1 MKKDFYQQ
9 YVQLRN
15 EVIEEVR
22 KLVDEHGGRI
32 LVPYYYIDD
41 DIDDDIEQLIEDG
54 FDVRNGDDDNLT
66 VLVETGTTLGFVEI
80 VAVKTGKDIVLTT
93 KDQNLYNFQD
103 IATLPGMIAV
113 YDHLVNMQI

>member
-22 KLVDEHGGRI
+22 KLVNEHGGYI
-32 LVPYYYIDD
+32 LVPYYCLED
-41 DIDDDIEQLIEDG
+41 DIDGDVEQLIEDE
-54 FDVRNGDDDNLT
+54 FDVVNEEGDNLS
-66 VLVETGTTLGFVEI
+66 VHVETGMELKMVEI

>member
-32 LVPYYYIDD
+32 LVPYYCLED
-41 DIDDDIEQLIEDG
+41 DIDDDVEQLIEDE
-54 FDVRNGDDDNLT
+54 FDVVNEEGDNLS
-66 VLVETGTTLGFVEI
+66 VHVETGMELKMVEI
-80 VAVKTGKDIVLTT
+80 VAVKTGKGVVLIT
-93 KDQNLYNFQD
+93 KDSNLYNFQD
-103 IATLPGMIAV
+103 IATLLDMIAV
-113 YDHLVNMQI
+113 YDHLVNM

>member
-22 KLVDEHGGRI
+22 KLVDEHGGCI
-32 LVPYYYIDD
+32 LVPYYYL
-41 DIDDDIEQLIEDG
+41 DDDIEQLIEDE
-54 FDVRNGDDDNLT
+54 FDVRNGDGDNLT
-66 VLVETGTTLGFVEI
+66 VLVDTGVKLDFVEV
-80 VAVKTGKDIVLTT
+80 VAVKTGKGIVLTT
-93 KDQNLYNFQD
+93 KDQDLYNFQD

-113 YDHLVNMQI
+113 YDHLVNM